1 MDALTHGISD
11 SLAQAIVMGD
21 DLGESMKELGRT
33 ILTEVLSS
41 LIQVGVRLG
50 VNTALEMAGIGA
62 VTNEKVASEGVKTS
76 AEIGRITAVKAASSV
91 ATAATVTEQT
101 AAAGTTL
108 AAWLPAALVASIG
121 TFGAAAVVGGT
132 ALVAALALA
141 KGFKNGGYTGDG
153 GTSDVAGVVHGQ
165 EYVFDAASTARI
177 GKDNLDAIRAG
188 KMEAPS
194 PAGIYTGSGPG
205 AAVNDSNTK
214 GSGGGVVVNLFEDK
228 SKKAGTV
235 TSRMEDQQQII
246 DVVVASIRNDEDVHD
261 ALSSGYG
268 IQKVGR

>member
-1 MDALTHGISD
+1 M
-11 SLAQAIVMGD
+11 
-21 DLGESMKELGRT
+21 
-33 ILTEVLSS
+33 
-41 LIQVGVRLG
+41 
-50 VNTALEMAGIGA
+50 
-62 VTNEKVASEGVKTS
+62 
-76 AEIGRITAVKAASSV
+76 
-91 ATAATVTEQT
+91 
-101 AAAGTTL
+101 
-108 AAWLPAALVASIG
+108 
-121 TFGAAAVVGGT
+121 
-132 ALVAALALA
+132 
-141 KGFKNGGYTGDG
+141 
-153 GTSDVAGVVHGQ
+153 AGVVHGQ

-214 GSGGGVVVNLFEDK
+214 GSGGGVVVNLFEYK